1 VYNMDTDLLKEL
13 GVTLLVYTVLMVV
26 ITKVMKGF

>member
-1 VYNMDTDLLKEL
+1 MDTDLLKEL
-13 GVTLLVYTVLMVV
+13 GVTLLVYTILMVV

>member
-1 VYNMDTDLLKEL
+1 MDTDLLKEL
-13 GVTLLVYTVLMVV
+13 GITLLVYTILMVV